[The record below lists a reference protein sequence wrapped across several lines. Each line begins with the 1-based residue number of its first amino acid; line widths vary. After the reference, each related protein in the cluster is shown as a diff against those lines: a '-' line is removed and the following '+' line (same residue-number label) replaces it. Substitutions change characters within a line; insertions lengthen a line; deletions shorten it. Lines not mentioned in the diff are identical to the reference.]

1 MESMTYR
8 SYPQNPQMPVDNCL
22 IILIGGEGVVAG
34 RDNCGSLCPS
44 EKAKIEKI
52 GVGAGSSELV
62 IR

>member
-1 MESMTYR
+1 
-8 SYPQNPQMPVDNCL
+8 MPVDNCL
-22 IILIGGEGVVAG
+22 IILIGGEGAVAG